1 MCKYMRSR
9 SSGSCSLVF
18 LHNGRFWMRNTR
30 GRRPVT
36 RSIERSIYRV
46 QTKTHPSPYSQTRSK
61 DRHLQPHRRR
71 RMLERESDKMLGVK
85 MHLLGRDD
93 ESEVVQEQELELE
106 LVELWKGEAAY
117 LKTSDLKLSRDEEVN
132 VRRTLAYRELV

>member
-1 MCKYMRSR
+1 
-9 SSGSCSLVF
+9 
-18 LHNGRFWMRNTR
+18 MRNTR

-36 RSIERSIYRV
+36 RRIERSIYRV
-46 QTKTHPSPYSQTRSK
+46 QTKTHPGPYPQTRSQ

-93 ESEVVQEQELELE
+93 EPEVVEEQELELE

-117 LKTSDLKLSRDEEVN
+117 LKT
-132 VRRTLAYRELV
+132 AI